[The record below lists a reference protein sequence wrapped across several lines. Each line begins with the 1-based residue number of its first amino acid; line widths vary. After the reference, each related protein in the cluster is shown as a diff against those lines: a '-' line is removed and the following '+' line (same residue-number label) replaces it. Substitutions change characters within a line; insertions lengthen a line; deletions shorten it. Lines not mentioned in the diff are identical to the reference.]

1 MKRKLIGISAAC
13 ALIAGTGSYQAF
25 ADKVPVSQ
33 TPEAVQKAIKDY
45 SKGETLEH
53 VERETKNGQTVYEA
67 EFKREGVNRHVT
79 FATDG
84 TLLPDQGIVNRTENA
99 LGREPAITF
108 SELPAAV
115 QKTVKE
121 QQAGRDIAKI
131 EKEMRDGKTVYDVEL
146 KDKGANSH
154 LYVASDGS
162 MVVDRNATSRGLGER
177 VRGKVGLDRDRDAS
191 TMTLDQTPAAVQ
203 KTIRE
208 HCDVGT
214 LKPIKRELRN
224 GRTQY
229 DVEFEKDGKNLRM
242 TVGEDGTVLK
252 DNR

>member
-1 MKRKLIGISAAC
+1 MKRKLMGISAAC

-33 TPEAVQKAIKDY
+33 LPDAVQKAIKDY

-67 EFKREGVNRHVT
+67 EFKREGLNRRVM
-79 FATDG
+79 FAADG
-84 TLLPDQGIVNRTENA
+84 TLLPDQGIVHRTENA

-121 QQAGRDIAKI
+121 QQAGRDIEKI
-131 EKEMRDGKTVYDVEL
+131 EKEMRDGKTVYNVEL
-146 KDKGANSH
+146 KDQGANSH
-154 LYVASDGS
+154 IYVASDGS
-162 MVVDRNATSRGLGER
+162 MVVDKSATGRGFGER
-177 VRGKVGLDRDRDAS
+177 VREKVGLGDRESS
-191 TMTLDQTPAAVQ
+191 TMTLEQTPAAVQ

-229 DVEFEKDGKNLRM
+229 DVEFEKEGKNLRM

-252 DNR
+252 DNQ

>member
-1 MKRKLIGISAAC
+1 MNKRLIGISAAC
-13 ALIAGTGSYQAF
+13 ALIAGTGSYQAH

-33 TPEAVQKAIKDY
+33 LPEAVQKAIKNY

-67 EFKREGVNRHVT
+67 EFKREGLNRRVM
-79 FATDG
+79 FGADG
-84 TLLPDQGIVNRTENA
+84 TLLPDQGVVNRAENA
-99 LGREPAITF
+99 LGRDPAITF

-131 EKEMRDGKTVYDVEL
+131 EKEMRDGKTVYNVEL

-162 MVVDRNATSRGLGER
+162 MVVNSESRNLGQR
-177 VRGKVGLDRDRDAS
+177 VREKVGLDRDREAS
-191 TMTLDQTPAAVQ
+191 TMTLEQTPAAVQ
-203 KTIRE
+203 KTIRD

-242 TVGEDGTVLK
+242 TIGEDGTVLK
-252 DNR
+252 DNQ

>member
-13 ALIAGTGSYQAF
+13 ALIAGAGGYRAW
-25 ADKVPVSQ
+25 ADKVPLTQ
-33 TPEAVQKAIKDY
+33 LPEAVQQAIKNQ

-67 EFKREGVNRHVT
+67 EFKRSGLNRHVM
-79 FATDG
+79 FAADG
-84 TLLPDQGIVNRTENA
+84 TLLPDQGIVHRTENA
-99 LGREPAITF
+99 LGREPSLTL
-108 SELPAAV
+108 SELPAPV
-115 QKTVKE
+115 QKTVRE

-131 EKEMRDGKTVYDVEL
+131 DKEMRDGKTVYNIEL

-154 LYVASDGS
+154 LYIATDGS
-162 MVVDRNATSRGLGER
+162 MVVNDSATSRDIGER
-177 VRGKVGLDRDRDAS
+177 VREKVGLDRNTS

-214 LKPIKRELRN
+214 LKPIKREIHD

-242 TVGEDGTVLK
+242 AIGEDGTVLK
-252 DNR
+252 DNQ